1 MIWLTNWKK
10 YSNIFSFFYL
20 RLLWSV
26 QSLKSNPIKRCKK
39 MNKETKIKIKKIIDE
54 YVGFAQQ
61 VPTLE
66 PNDLSLEKVV

>member
-1 MIWLTNWKK
+1 
-10 YSNIFSFFYL
+10 
-20 RLLWSV
+20 
-26 QSLKSNPIKRCKK
+26 

-66 PNDLSLEKVV
+66 PNDLSLEKVVEEIIQVLKAD